1 MEKYL
6 EKTLKNYLDR
16 RSFLKV
22 MGVLGAGLLAP
33 QAFSAPLEG
42 IKFDKKLYKLEETQA
57 LMGTF
62 VTITV
67 LDPSRAK
74 GEEAIEAGFNEMKR
88 LINIFNRFDNG
99 TVISEL
105 NKKGIV
111 THIPFEMQTVM
122 QKSFYFYQLT
132 NTCFDITVKPL
143 VDLFKGTFAVRGK
156 PPALEEIKNAL
167 NLVGMENISYA
178 NREIKFLKEGMGIT
192 LDGIAKG
199 YIVDK
204 TAELMAKMGIKHVL
218 VNAGGDIRALG
229 DKRWRIAIRNPFNP
243 NSYMETIN
251 LKNNAIATS
260 GNYEIYFDKEKI
272 YHHVINPH
280 TGYSPVKA
288 VSASIVAKTTATAD
302 ALSTAILILGPIK
315 GKQFIDK
322 LPGIEG
328 LIITKNDVTLRSYG
342 WGYYT

>member
-229 DKRWRIAIRNPFNP
+229 DKRWRIAIR
-243 NSYMETIN
+243 
-251 LKNNAIATS
+251 
-260 GNYEIYFDKEKI
+260 IYFDKEKI

-288 VSASIVAKTTATAD
+288 VSVSIVAKTTATAD

-328 LIITKNDVTLRSYG
+328 LIVTKNDVTLRSYG